1 MAEDSTVKRT
11 RASGEVLD
19 FLLREFEHNHNPS
32 PELRKE
38 ISDRTGMSEKA
49 VRIWFQNRRAKLRK
63 FERMGKPVKP
73 PTLNSP
79 VNSIPNGALSY
90 TTTASGHSSRSN
102 LLTNLSASG
111 LRMQSSIPIE
121 LNEKYCFIDCLSLSV
136 GSWQRI
142 ISGHHEAQALHHQLI
157 NLSPFTLNT
166 VMNNVDLM
174 VILSRKNLEI
184 NYFFSAISNN
194 SKILFR
200 IFYPIS
206 SVISSLLLDNNI
218 NKESN
223 ELRLNLSRKPKF
235 SVYFFNGVNANLNQW
250 SICDDFS
257 EGQQVSSAY
266 YSQGGTSTPHVL
278 VGVKNSL
285 QFLNTFITENNQLQ
299 HQQYVPAPSNLAST
313 DTPQS
318 TSEFH
323 SVGPELQ
330 VSSIVP
336 DSKGFILEEDAANN
350 DNFQIKHE
358 RWENSPRSELEY
370 RVKGLS
376 PIPNFNGQSPESLES
391 HHSHSN
397 KGYTNG
403 TAGLSGADNLTE
415 RKKESGEYE
424 AMFGTATSDFFST
437 VQTPNSNLLNAAAAN
452 HDNDNLINSPST
464 NIQAYGSNLL
474 DKNRSPRTDA
484 NHLPDIRFRRG
495 DQELHFD
502 GLTDS
507 HGMYNSGNGEEGYDF
522 NISHDN
528 PTEFQP
534 NDLIVHSPTASNP
547 PGSPNT
553 TSTLASH
560 VDNYIDYNAHY

>member
-1 MAEDSTVKRT
+1 MAEDTTVKRT

-19 FLLREFEHNHNPS
+19 YLLREFENNHNPS
-32 PELRKE
+32 PELRKD

-63 FERMGKPVKP
+63 FERMGKPVNLP
-73 PTLNSP
+73 ALSSP
-79 VNSIPNGALSY
+79 VNGIPSGQRSY
-90 TTTASGHSSRSN
+90 ANTASGHSSRSN
-102 LLTNLSASG
+102 LLTNISASG

-142 ISGHHEAQALHHQLI
+142 ISGHHEPQALHHQLI

-206 SVISSLLLDNNI
+206 SVISCLLLDNNI
-218 NKESN
+218 NKENN

-266 YSQGGTSTPHVL
+266 YAQGGTSTPHVL

-299 HQQYVPAPSNLAST
+299 HQHYVPASSNLTSN

-318 TSEFH
+318 SY
-323 SVGPELQ
+323 SVAGDLP
-330 VSSIVP
+330 VNNMMP
-336 DSKGFILEEDAANN
+336 DSKDFILDEETANN
-350 DNFQIKHE
+350 ANFQIKHE
-358 RWENSPRSELEY
+358 RWEDSPRSELEY
-370 RVKGLS
+370 RMKGLS
-376 PIPNFNGQSPESLES
+376 PIPNFNGNSPGSLES

-397 KGYTNG
+397 KTYTNG
-403 TAGLSGADNLTE
+403 RTKLSATDIN
-415 RKKESGEYE
+415 KKEPGQYE
-424 AMFGTATSDFFST
+424 EMFGSATSDFFST
-437 VQTPNSNLLNAAAAN
+437 VQTPNSNLLNAAVAN
-452 HDNDNLINSPST
+452 RDNENLINSPST
-464 NIQAYGSNLL
+464 NMQAYGNNEFDKHHSPRSDANNLL
-474 DKNRSPRTDA
+474 E
-484 NHLPDIRFRRG
+484 LRFRRG
-495 DQELHFD
+495 EQDLNFD
-502 GLTDS
+502 GLSDTQGIYNAGSGEPAYDFDIQQE
-507 HGMYNSGNGEEGYDF
+507 NSGDF
-522 NISHDN
+522 QAS
-528 PTEFQP
+528 
-534 NDLIVHSPTASNP
+534 DLIVNSPAVSNSA
-547 PGSPNT
+547 GTPNANGA
-553 TSTLASH
+553 LVNH
-560 VDNYIDYNAHY
+560 VDNFIDYNAHY